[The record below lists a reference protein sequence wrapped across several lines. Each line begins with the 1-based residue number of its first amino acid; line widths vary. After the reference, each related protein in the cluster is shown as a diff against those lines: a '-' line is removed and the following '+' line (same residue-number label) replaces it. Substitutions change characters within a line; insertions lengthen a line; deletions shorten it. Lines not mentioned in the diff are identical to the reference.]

1 MTSCIA
7 CTESSERGRS
17 RTCGKL
23 SQGRAAR
30 VYGGRLRDVD
40 GDMTLRERAEAVLAT
55 DQPIARELQAMV
67 ERNVLPVP
75 AVRAGIGAASLRAF
89 VEGPPGWGARAHDE
103 VEQDARFAVE
113 AVILAHGRPSMLV
126 QRNRIQLPESP
137 ELCRRIEATRPRYES
152 RLAGVGRVE
161 LSGHPLLHHAG
172 TAWLVAERLVVTNAH
187 VAAEFV
193 AREQTHLVFRRTFGT
208 ETIAACVDLREEF
221 VPAGTPEEF
230 EIGID
235 KVLYLA
241 DLTDASAPDLA
252 ILRLSPAQGVAL
264 PPPIPFVDVPLT
276 VGRDIAVVGY
286 PAEDPYGVPSV
297 AVARRLFGGVYGV
310 KRFSPGKVGEVRDGS
325 WAFAHDATT
334 LGGSSG
340 SAVIDLETGG
350 AVGVHFAGA
359 LERTNYAVRGSYVL
373 DAMTAIA
380 PMVTVPPLPPPEFAH
395 EPPPLTPSAQ
405 GYEARDGYRAD
416 FLGVDLPQAPLPDVV
431 RRDDVLEVEWGGRT
445 SSVIPYR
452 HFSVVMSTSRRVCY
466 VSAANVDGA
475 LSVAHL
481 KRRGWRFD
489 PRLDASRQLAGRV
502 YGNPPRFS
510 RGHMTRR
517 EDPAWGHTRDEADEG
532 NTDSMHV
539 SNAVPQMQPFNGGI
553 WLGLEDFALQNA
565 REDDQKIS
573 VMTGPVLRD
582 DDPVFEDVQVPI
594 EFWKVIAFVHDET
607 LALSVSGYILSQRGF
622 LPHREAVFGAYET
635 YQVPLTTIE
644 QRAGLRFGPL
654 TPLDVFEGVPE
665 SGARPLLSP
674 DEIRWR

>member
-1 MTSCIA
+1 M
-7 CTESSERGRS
+7 
-17 RTCGKL
+17 
-23 SQGRAAR
+23 QR
-30 VYGGRLRDVD
+30 VCGRLPPGVD
-40 GDMTLRERAEAVLAT
+40 GDMTLRERAEAVLAA
-55 DQPIARELQAMV
+55 DQPIARELLAMA
-67 ERNVLPVP
+67 ERHVLPAS

-89 VEGPPGWGARAHDE
+89 VEGPPGWTTRGRLG

-126 QRNRIQLPESP
+126 QRNRIQLPDSP
-137 ELCRRIEATRPRYES
+137 ELRRRIEATRPRYES
-152 RLAGVGRVE
+152 RLAGIGRVE

-193 AREQTHLVFRRTFGT
+193 AREQTHLVFRRTFGHDSMS
-208 ETIAACVDLREEF
+208 ACVDLREEF
-221 VPAGTPEEF
+221 VPAGVPEEF

-252 ILRLSPAQGVAL
+252 ILHLSPASGVAL
-264 PPPIPFVDVPLT
+264 PPPLPFVDVSLAA
-276 VGRDIAVVGY
+276 GRDVAVVGY

-297 AVARRLFGGVYGV
+297 AVARRIFGGVYGV
-310 KRFSPGKVGEVRDGS
+310 KRFSPGKVGETRGDA
-325 WAFAHDATT
+325 WAFTHDATT

-350 AVGVHFAGA
+350 AIGVHFAGA
-359 LERTNYAVRGSYVL
+359 LEKTNYAVRGSYVL
-373 DAMTAIA
+373 DALTAIT
-380 PMVTVPPLPPPEFAH
+380 PMVTVPPLPPPAFGH

-405 GYEARDGYRAD
+405 GYEARDGYSAH
-416 FLGVDLPQAPLPDVV
+416 FLGTDLPPAPLPEVV
-431 RRDDVLEVEWGGRT
+431 SHDDVLAVEWGGRT
-445 SSVIPYR
+445 WSAMPYR
-452 HFSVVMSTSRRVCY
+452 HFSVMMSASRRMCY
-466 VSAANVDGA
+466 VSAANIDGA
-475 LSVAHL
+475 RSVAHL

-489 PRLDASRQLAGRV
+489 PRIDASHQLAGRV

-517 EDPAWGHTRDEADEG
+517 EDPAWGATREEAEEG

-539 SNAVPQMQPFNGGI
+539 SNAVPQMQPFNAGI
-553 WLGLEDFALQNA
+553 WLGLEDYALQNA

-594 EFWKVIAFVHDET
+594 EFWKVIVFVHDET
-607 LALSVSGYILSQRGF
+607 QALSVSGYVLSQRGF

-644 QRAGLRFGPL
+644 QRARLRFGPL
-654 TPLDVFEGVPE
+654 TPLDVLQGIPE
-665 SGARPLLSP
+665 SGARPVLSP